1 MEHDYSLPVAARSV
15 AEAVPVKRKRTG
27 EPNDPRRLWDRK
39 RGKTRVNIGVVFPRW
54 RGLRDKLGLR
64 KDADLAC
71 VLLETYQKGGPSTST
86 SSKRPGLPVETLS
99 TMAPSCDS
107 PSDSGSLDSAT
118 VPRILNGTG
127 SRTRAGLV
135 GKRYLNSV
143 HDESTIGPAEDAN
156 DLQNAVIDSKDPDDD
171 DTWETASEDSSSDE
185 DCIPSICLSCFTAG
199 CIAGYDKLP
208 HVLQPEMFLL
218 LTKASACLP
227 ATVRANFTTAF
238 TRMKLL
244 HAEGLAPLCQLGQNR
259 SFQFVFLTRRRPPCT
274 NQLRTENVFPVWWG
288 RAGLACAEP

>member
-185 DCIPSICLSCFTAG
+185 DCIPSICLSLCVSPCHRSCQFHNSLYSDETPSCRGLSAVVSAG
-199 CIAGYDKLP
+199 
-208 HVLQPEMFLL
+208 
-218 LTKASACLP
+218 
-227 ATVRANFTTAF
+227 
-238 TRMKLL
+238 
-244 HAEGLAPLCQLGQNR
+244 
-259 SFQFVFLTRRRPPCT
+259 
-274 NQLRTENVFPVWWG
+274 
-288 RAGLACAEP
+288 AEPELSVCVFNTTTSPVHKPAPYRKCFPGLVGKSWTGLRRALTSSPSVCVRPL

>member
-107 PSDSGSLDSAT
+107 PSDS
-118 VPRILNGTG
+118 
-127 SRTRAGLV
+127 
-135 GKRYLNSV
+135 
-143 HDESTIGPAEDAN
+143 
-156 DLQNAVIDSKDPDDD
+156 IDSKDPDDD

-185 DCIPSICLSCFTAG
+185 DCIPSICLSLCVSPCHRSCQFHNSLYSDETPSCRGLSAVVSAG
-199 CIAGYDKLP
+199 
-208 HVLQPEMFLL
+208 
-218 LTKASACLP
+218 
-227 ATVRANFTTAF
+227 
-238 TRMKLL
+238 
-244 HAEGLAPLCQLGQNR
+244 
-259 SFQFVFLTRRRPPCT
+259 
-274 NQLRTENVFPVWWG
+274 
-288 RAGLACAEP
+288 AEPELSVCVFNTTTSPVHKPAPYRKCFPGLVGKSWTGLRRALTSSPSVCVRPL